1 MFTHQTAK
9 HQTTK
14 QRPAYSLVE
23 LLVVI
28 GIILGVMG
36 MVMAIYPSYN
46 QREEMYKS
54 ADIIRNSLM
63 RARQWAIRDKAIT
76 GIEFNTL
83 PGNLGVSLTF
93 VQSPP
98 LIYGSVT
105 NLKIEACTTPNGTP
119 DLYLTKYDQGTG
131 NWIVPNFAPA
141 VASGD
146 YIISD
151 KASLIGGPNGMA
163 PIEPFIEGTPSKL
176 RLPLSNAILLNGQ
189 SFKILRK
196 PTAIPNEPVLKFD
209 RSPGIV
215 VDLSLA
221 ATGGSK
227 TILFNA
233 NGQGIPKNAGILTV
247 KVVQTDPGTPY
258 IKPVPNSGNSN
269 VVLTLVESADL
280 ANLAINETYINLEA
294 ATGVTK
300 VLGKAGAN

>member
-1 MFTHQTAK
+1 MANQ
-9 HQTTK
+9 QTTNH
-14 QRPAYSLVE
+14 RPAYSLVE
-23 LLVVI
+23 LLVVL

-63 RARQWAIRDKAIT
+63 RARQWAIRDKAVT

-98 LIYGSVT
+98 LIFGSVT
-105 NLKIEACTTPNGTP
+105 NLKIEECPNPIGTP
-119 DLYLTKYDQGTG
+119 DLYLTKYDQGSGT
-131 NWIVPNFAPA
+131 WIVPTFTPA
-141 VASGD
+141 IASLD

-151 KASLIGGPNGMA
+151 KASLIGGPNMLA
-163 PIEPFIEGTPSKL
+163 PIEPYTESNKL
-176 RLPLSNAILLNGQ
+176 RLPLSHTINLNGQ
-189 SFKILRK
+189 SFKIMRK

-215 VDLSLA
+215 VDLSMA
-221 ATGGSK
+221 STGGSRS
-227 TILFNA
+227 ILFNA

-247 KVVQTDPGTPY
+247 KVVQTDPGAPY
-258 IKPVPNSGNSN
+258 IKPAPDSATSN
-269 VVLTLVESADL
+269 VVLTLIDSAAL
-280 ANLAINETYINLEA
+280 SNLAINETYINLEA

>member
-1 MFTHQTAK
+1 MIHQK
-9 HQTTK
+9 NSK
-14 QRPAYSLVE
+14 YRPAYSLVE

-54 ADIIRNSLM
+54 ADILRNSLM

-105 NLKIEACTTPNGTP
+105 NLKIEACTTPNNTP

-131 NWIVPNFAPA
+131 NWIAPTFTPA

-151 KASLIGGPNGMA
+151 KAAYIGGTNMAA
-163 PIEPFIEGTPSKL
+163 PIEPFQESSKL
-176 RLPLSNAILLNGQ
+176 RLPLSGAILLNGQ

-196 PTAIPNEPVLKFD
+196 PTAIPNEPVLKWD

-233 NGQGIPKNAGILTV
+233 NGQGIPKNSGNLTV

-258 IKPVPNSGNSN
+258 IKPAPDSGNSN
-269 VVLTLVESADL
+269 IVLTTGESQAL

-294 ATGVTK
+294 ATGVTR